1 MRRAEHHQGRLVQHG
16 QPGQGR
22 CQWRGWIESL
32 VAEGFTKKDVEL
44 KATAGTDFYLRDFVA
59 KKVMG
64 AATVRSGNGALCAV
78 SFLGDG
84 GGQHLYVL
92 AIMVQ

>member
-1 MRRAEHHQGRLVQHG
+1 M
-16 QPGQGR
+16 
-22 CQWRGWIESL
+22 
-32 VAEGFTKKDVEL
+32 EL

-64 AATVRSGNGALCAV
+64 AATVRSGNRALCAV

-84 GGQHLYVL
+84 GGQHLCVL